1 MGQKNEVPLLTGEGF
16 ISLKQCTNMLWGPSS
31 FVFIWVLG
39 VVSSADY
46 RIIHYWHEECLTCT
60 PPTWYGAL

>member
-16 ISLKQCTNMLWGPSS
+16 ISLKRYTNMLWDLSS
-31 FVFIWVLG
+31 LVSIWILG

-46 RIIHYWHEECLTCT
+46 RIIHYWHKECLTCT
-60 PPTWYGAL
+60 PPKYEESQ